1 MAKKKK
7 SKNIDETQNLQAAES
22 TETSELSGAAEIAES
37 SEISAELQS
46 EGDSLDMI
54 DIKDLD
60 SLEIFTEESAF
71 LTNEDKGEIESL
83 FEPKSEA
90 DDSVLLAESNDEQT
104 ESNETVASSEE
115 EVMSE
120 DIEGSELEEFDS
132 VSIEELEFV
141 EEERAESIIES
152 ILFATDKPV
161 SVNAI
166 KLVFKGTNI
175 KGDKIRRILD
185 KLAIDYASGN
195 RGIQLEEVPGGYQLR
210 TKIDNM
216 NFLKRTLKVRP
227 FKLSGPALEV
237 LAIVAY
243 KQPLIKHEIDE
254 IRGVESGHLLRAL
267 MEKGIVTFAGKSDL
281 PGKPMQYVT
290 TKKFLEIFGLRNL
303 KELPTLSQID
313 ELLPEGIH
321 EDDDIKNT
329 KLSSITDSM
338 SESVAEGSYSQ
349 GEDELMKLTEQLD
362 EISTSSDF
370 FEQEKQRQKE
380 KKEFEKAQNI
390 REALEMNEQVPTRD
404 KNWLVKY
411 DEALAA
417 GFKTVEAFDA
427 SKKAAKEAAV
437 NAVENENHENQDLQS
452 SQENVDEMEDG
463 EMATLSPEENQVL
476 EEEGESIDFEEKE
489 EELPYI
495 ATDEEFEGSP

>member
-7 SKNIDETQNLQAAES
+7 SPKAENIEINTEVNTEENLQ
-22 TETSELSGAAEIAES
+22 EID
-37 SEISAELQS
+37 L
-46 EGDSLDMI
+46 
-54 DIKDLD
+54 KDLE
-60 SLEIFTEESAF
+60 SLEIYTEEAAF
-71 LTNEDKGEIESL
+71 LSDIDKNELESL
-83 FEPKSEA
+83 FEPKAQEQGVFSAAENEAVDADIEDEDVVAAISELGEA
-90 DDSVLLAESNDEQT
+90 QENDE
-104 ESNETVASSEE
+104 EDEETAEFAE
-115 EVMSE
+115 GSE
-120 DIEGSELEEFDS
+120 DDELVAAEDLEGSELDDYEP
-132 VSIEELEFV
+132 VNIEDIEFV
-141 EEERAESIIES
+141 EDERTESIIES

-161 SVNAI
+161 SLNAI
-166 KLVFKGTNI
+166 KLVFKGTNV
-175 KGDKIRRILD
+175 KGDKIKRILD

-195 RGIQLEEVPGGYQLR
+195 RGVYLDEVPGGYQLR

-338 SESVAEGSYSQ
+338 SQNVGDGSYSE
-349 GEDELMKLTEQLD
+349 GEEELNKLSEQLD

-390 REALEMNEQVPTRD
+390 REALEMGESVPTRD
-404 KNWLVKY
+404 KNWLMRY
-411 DEALAA
+411 DEAIAA
-417 GFKTVEAFDA
+417 GKKSIDEVEKPKAKVAAATDNDA
-427 SKKAAKEAAV
+427 SNSTEEQQQAQQTE
-437 NAVENENHENQDLQS
+437 D
-452 SQENVDEMEDG
+452 SQEEVTQEDHFEME
-463 EMATLSPEENQVL
+463 MT
-476 EEEGESIDFEEKE
+476 EEESESIDFEEKE
-489 EELPYI
+489 EELPYV
-495 ATDEEFEGSP
+495 ATDEEFEGNP

>member
-7 SKNIDETQNLQAAES
+7 SPKAENIEINTEVNTEENLQ
-22 TETSELSGAAEIAES
+22 EID
-37 SEISAELQS
+37 L
-46 EGDSLDMI
+46 
-54 DIKDLD
+54 KDLE
-60 SLEIFTEESAF
+60 SLEIYTEEAAF
-71 LTNEDKGEIESL
+71 LSDIDKNELESL
-83 FEPKSEA
+83 FEPKAQEQGVFSAAENEDVEA
-90 DDSVLLAESNDEQT
+90 DIEDEDVVAAISELGEAQENDEEDEDT
-104 ESNETVASSEE
+104 AEFAEG
-115 EVMSE
+115 SE
-120 DIEGSELEEFDS
+120 DEELVAAEDLEGSELDDYEP
-132 VSIEELEFV
+132 VNIEDIEFV
-141 EEERAESIIES
+141 EDERTESIIES

-161 SVNAI
+161 SLNAI
-166 KLVFKGTNI
+166 KLVFKGTNV
-175 KGDKIRRILD
+175 KGDKIKRILD

-195 RGIQLEEVPGGYQLR
+195 RGVYLDEVPGGYQLR

-338 SESVAEGSYSQ
+338 SQNVGDGSYSE
-349 GEDELMKLTEQLD
+349 GEEELNKLSEQLD

-390 REALEMNEQVPTRD
+390 REALEMGESVPTRD
-404 KNWLVKY
+404 KNWLMRY
-411 DEALAA
+411 DEAIAA
-417 GFKTVEAFDA
+417 GKKSIDEVEKPKAKVAAATDNDA
-427 SKKAAKEAAV
+427 SNSTEEEQQAQQTE
-437 NAVENENHENQDLQS
+437 D
-452 SQENVDEMEDG
+452 SQEEVTQEDHFEME
-463 EMATLSPEENQVL
+463 MT
-476 EEEGESIDFEEKE
+476 EEESESIDFEEKE
-489 EELPYI
+489 EELPYV
-495 ATDEEFEGSP
+495 ATDEEFEGNP